1 MELLTISKAAKKLGV
16 HPNSLRNWE
25 KQGLI
30 KPVRLPGGQRRY
42 SIDELNRLLRSGQL
56 TDGQEAVVLYARVS
70 TKKQADAGN
79 LERQMDRLRQYT
91 RERNFTIKAE
101 FMDIA
106 SGLNQKRRGLTN
118 VLKLAERGE
127 YKKLIIEYPDRLAR
141 FGYSYIER
149 HLRYCGVEIIA
160 IAEKEPEDAQSEL
173 VRDLLAIVASFSARL
188 YCARGGKKIRQGF
201 RELIAGVSQDEETEE
216 KQKQIEQS

>member
-42 SIDELNRLLRSGQL
+42 SMDELNRLLQSGQL
-56 TDGQEAVVLYARVS
+56 TDSQEAVVLYARVS

-79 LERQMDRLRQYT
+79 LDRQMERLRQYA
-91 RERNFTIKAE
+91 RERKFNVKAE
-101 FMDIA
+101 LTDVA

-149 HLRYCGVEIIA
+149 HLRYCGVEIVA
-160 IAEKEPEDAQSEL
+160 TAEKEPEDAQSEL
-173 VRDLLAIVASFSARL
+173 VRDLLAIVTSFSARL
-188 YCARGGKKIRQGF
+188 YGARGGKKVRQGF
-201 RELIAGVSQDEETEE
+201 RELIAEASQSEKTEE
-216 KQKQIEQS
+216 QQEEAD